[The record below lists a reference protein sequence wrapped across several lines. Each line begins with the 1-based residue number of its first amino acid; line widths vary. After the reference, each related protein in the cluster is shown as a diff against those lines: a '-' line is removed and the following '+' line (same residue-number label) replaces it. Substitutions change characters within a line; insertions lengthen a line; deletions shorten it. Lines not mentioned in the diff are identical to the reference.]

1 MSTHPIDQH
10 PDGDPFDF
18 ISESEGRELPVEELL
33 RRGRPTPPRSQTA
46 IPDLTDEEFDEFMAA
61 IKR

>member
-1 MSTHPIDQH
+1 MGTEPFEHDP
-10 PDGDPFDF
+10 GDDADDLVYVWG
-18 ISESEGRELPVEELL
+18 EGELPVEELL
-33 RRGRPTPPRSQTA
+33 RCARPTPPRSETA